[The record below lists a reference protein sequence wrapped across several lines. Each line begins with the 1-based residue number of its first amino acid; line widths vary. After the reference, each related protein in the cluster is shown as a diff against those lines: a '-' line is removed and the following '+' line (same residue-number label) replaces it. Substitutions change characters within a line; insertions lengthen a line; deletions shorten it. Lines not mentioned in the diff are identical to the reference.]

1 MDINE
6 IINSIP
12 FLTKGQLY
20 KLHSEAAFAIKQVEE
35 SEQRYRENVRQ
46 RQREIVN
53 QMNKCLRE
61 FHALSASLRAI
72 NADDCMEIILIA
84 SLVKI
89 MNLLFSVSLLTVTMI
104 FPYRSIQMTMSLN
117 GIGKRRRHEK
127 KVKGRR
133 RNNPSSFFFL
143 FTIIIR

>member
-12 FLTKGQLY
+12 YLTKGQLY
-20 KLHSEAAFAIKQVEE
+20 KLYSEATSAIKQVEE

-72 NADDCMEIILIA
+72 NADDCMENYTDCFVDQDYESPVFGFIIDRDNDI
-84 SLVKI
+84 
-89 MNLLFSVSLLTVTMI
+89 SVSTNPNDDI
-104 FPYRSIQMTMSLN
+104 AEWYRN
-117 GIGKRRRHEK
+117 EK
-127 KVKGRR
+127 KA
-133 RNNPSSFFFL
+133 
-143 FTIIIR
+143 

>member
-1 MDINE
+1 MNINE

-12 FLTKGQLY
+12 YLTKDQLY
-20 KLHSEAAFAIKQVEE
+20 RLHSEAASAIKQVEE

-72 NADDCMEIILIA
+72 NADDCMENDTDCFVDQDYESPVFGFIIDRDNDI
-84 SLVKI
+84 
-89 MNLLFSVSLLTVTMI
+89 SVSTNPNDDI
-104 FPYRSIQMTMSLN
+104 AEWYR
-117 GIGKRRRHEK
+117 KEK
-127 KVKGRR
+127 KE
-133 RNNPSSFFFL
+133 
-143 FTIIIR
+143 